1 MLKYI
6 LLAFKI
12 MVLWDV
18 IPCSLLD
25 RYLAA
30 GKTYYPFHTL
40 PP

>member
-1 MLKYI
+1 MLKCI

-18 IPCSLLD
+18 IAFSLID
-25 RYLAA
+25 RYHAA
-30 GKTYYPFHTL
+30 GKTYYPFHTF